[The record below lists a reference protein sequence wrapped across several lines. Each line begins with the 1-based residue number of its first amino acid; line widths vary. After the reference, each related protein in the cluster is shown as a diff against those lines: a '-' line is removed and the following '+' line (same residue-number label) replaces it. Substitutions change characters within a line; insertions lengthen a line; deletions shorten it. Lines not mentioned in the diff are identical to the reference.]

1 MKFIAGSYALIETVG
16 VTLVE
21 PLLAAL
27 PKPLRCLRVGPFASP
42 ARYTARD
49 WLITNL
55 LCFWIAFIYFTLNF
69 REISLCGPRDGWVWN
84 TERMI
89 GGVMRAYPSWDDSK
103 PSCDE
108 MGPTVFDTPMASSV
122 HAVVLLLLTPLFLT
136 CLALWMARKLPGW
149 GEPPAAGDD
158 GGRVAPADAPDKDGG
173 KRSTAKKMANAAICA
188 GTTAAAIAGGV
199 SVVGASLDEG
209 VSVVGASLEE
219 GVAEIR
225 QHARVQEDAP
235 MQE

>member
-1 MKFIAGSYALIETVG
+1 MKFIAGSYALIESVG

-27 PKPLRCLRVGPFASP
+27 PKSLHCLRIGPLASP

-55 LCFWIAFIYFTLNF
+55 LCFWIAFLYFILNY
-69 REISLCGPRDGWVWN
+69 REISLCGPRDGRVWN

-89 GGVMRAYPSWDDSK
+89 GDVMRPYPKWDDGS

-108 MGPTVFDTPMASSV
+108 MGPTVLETPMASAFS
-122 HAVVLLLLTPLFLT
+122 LLLSAPLALT
-136 CLALWMARKLPGW
+136 CLALCMARKLPGW
-149 GEPPAAGDD
+149 GEPPAVGGD
-158 GGRVAPADAPDKDGG
+158 GEKVAPAAAPDKEGG
-173 KRSTAKKMANAAICA
+173 KRSTAKKMANAAMCA
-188 GTTAAAIAGGV
+188 GSTAAAIAGGV
-199 SVVGASLDEG
+199 SVVGSSLDEG

-219 GVAEIR
+219 GVAKIR
-225 QHARVQEDAP
+225 QDV
-235 MQE
+235 